1 MQIITSTDYL
11 SNSILIAEC
20 EVPSIKDSEL
30 KTVSRLPTRTL
41 ARRRKRIYMQIIK
54 RRRDKAQNNR

>member
-1 MQIITSTDYL
+1 MQIIPFTNQL
-11 SNSILIAEC
+11 INSILVAEC

-30 KTVSRLPTRTL
+30 KTASRLPTHTL

-54 RRRDKAQNNR
+54 RRRDKAQNDR